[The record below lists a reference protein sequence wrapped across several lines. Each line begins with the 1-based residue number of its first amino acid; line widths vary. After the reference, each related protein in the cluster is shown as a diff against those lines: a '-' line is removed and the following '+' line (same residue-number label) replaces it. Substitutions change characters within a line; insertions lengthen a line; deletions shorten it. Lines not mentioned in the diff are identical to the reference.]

1 MNLMDSFNNFY
12 NNLSF
17 NGLFFFWIVVF
28 LFVLL
33 TILLIVL
40 AVKNNKLSKLLK
52 ERQDNIIN
60 QNTDDLENVEKE
72 EISVVVEN
80 KQEENT
86 VQEEVKK
93 AIQEDTKKDNI
104 IKEEGPDHNKTFT
117 AEVECNGRK
126 LATGVGR
133 SKKSAEMEAARKAIK
148 II

>member
-60 QNTDDLENVEKE
+60 QNICLSKTKN
-72 EISVVVEN
+72 ISTQN
-80 KQEENT
+80 
-86 VQEEVKK
+86 
-93 AIQEDTKKDNI
+93 
-104 IKEEGPDHNKTFT
+104 
-117 AEVECNGRK
+117 
-126 LATGVGR
+126 
-133 SKKSAEMEAARKAIK
+133 SYEAVDMFCFYVNNFL
-148 II
+148 